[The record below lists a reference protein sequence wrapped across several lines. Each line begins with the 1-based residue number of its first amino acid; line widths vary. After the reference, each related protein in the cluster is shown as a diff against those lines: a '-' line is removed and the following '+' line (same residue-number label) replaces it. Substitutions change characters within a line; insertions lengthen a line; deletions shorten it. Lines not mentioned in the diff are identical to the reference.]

1 MTKKTEKTI
10 RSDSSYSFPGLPESS
25 IPIDPAE
32 FARVIASALKQDF
45 GGTGSAVKVIAALTG
60 AHERAVRNWFE
71 GKNSPAGFHLVAL
84 MRCSDR
90 VLEAILNFSG
100 REQVARDL
108 LIASLS
114 RQILESLKR
123 IENQLQDTN

>member
-1 MTKKTEKTI
+1 MPNKTEKTSG
-10 RSDSSYSFPGLPESS
+10 SDSSYSFPDLPESS

-32 FARVIASALKQDF
+32 FARVIASALRQDF

-71 GKNSPAGFHLVAL
+71 RKNSPAGFHLVAL

-90 VLEAILNFSG
+90 VLDAMLHFSG

-114 RQILESLKR
+114 RHILESLKR
-123 IENQLQDTN
+123 IEDQLKDPN